1 MRNLLA
7 TGNMI
12 RNCPVGIGVSLVPK
26 ERNVVIA
33 NNVIAGAARGAVVGT
48 EYGKPVTGDLTRAPD
63 SRAAGVRV
71 EGNSVA

>member
-12 RNCPVGIGVSLVPK
+12 RNCGVGIGVSLVPQ

-33 NNVIAGAARGAVVGT
+33 NNVISGAKKGAVVGT
-48 EYGKPVTGDLTRAPD
+48 EYGKPVTGDN
-63 SRAAGVRV
+63 SRRKSARGAR
-71 EGNSVA
+71 